1 MDYRLFADLTKVED
15 WNLRLLSGY
24 RYSRWVCSDPV
35 AEMLTARRGEANT
48 LRDWESCFGGTDS
61 PARGLLLAA
70 IWHGALE
77 VDLGRRLEF
86 ESVAVCTGR
95 GWG

>member
-1 MDYRLFADLTKVED
+1 
-15 WNLRLLSGY
+15 
-24 RYSRWVCSDPV
+24 
-35 AEMLTARRGEANT
+35 MLTARRGETRT
-48 LRDWESCFGGTDS
+48 LRDWASYFDGTSS

-95 GWG
+95 VWG